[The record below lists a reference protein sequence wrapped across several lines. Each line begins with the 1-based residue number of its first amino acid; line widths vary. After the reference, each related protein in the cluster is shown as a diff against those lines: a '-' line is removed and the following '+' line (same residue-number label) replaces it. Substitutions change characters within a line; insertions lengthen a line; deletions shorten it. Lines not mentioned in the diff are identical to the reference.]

1 MSCLKSIR
9 RIRWLAKGVCYGFF
23 PVLFHMQHLYNFVDD
38 TPALQQAQ
46 DFESRLY
53 IGLHESLCLLSD
65 LQLSAALFESRSLIA
80 IHLIHNR
87 AFSFMK
93 ILVNDKKIN
102 KHLFNG

>member
-65 LQLSAALFESRSLIA
+65 LQLSAALFSI
-80 IHLIHNR
+80 
-87 AFSFMK
+87 FSTLEPL
-93 ILVNDKKIN
+93 LVWQMPFINTLVTNEDERKK
-102 KHLFNG
+102 